1 MKKQLKSST
10 VYQPN
15 AGVKVTVVN
24 KPIFDEVGTALGFDT
39 DVTIKVKMVGRPQEL
54 KFSTDDQLSDF
65 VNNVDFADPQQA
77 LPLDRAGRSYEIS
90 SGDNKVVIDKNGIH
104 AEQNNGGNE

>member
-39 DVTIKVKMVGRPQEL
+39 DVTIKVKMIGRPQEL
-54 KFSTDDQLSDF
+54 KFATDDQLSDF
-65 VNNVDFADPQQA
+65 VNNVDFSDPQQL
-77 LPLDRAGRSYEIS
+77 LPLNQRER
-90 SGDNKVVIDKNGIH
+90 
-104 AEQNNGGNE
+104 NE